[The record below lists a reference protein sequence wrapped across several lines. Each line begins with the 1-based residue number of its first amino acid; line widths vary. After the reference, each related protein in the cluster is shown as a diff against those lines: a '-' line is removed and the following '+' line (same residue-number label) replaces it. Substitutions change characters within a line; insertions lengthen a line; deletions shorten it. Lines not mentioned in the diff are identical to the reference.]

1 VEVLEVSD
9 ISPHDM
15 MDAASAGVVAAEMK
29 TAKTISSTGGQ
40 WLVGLDLAAGS
51 PAAAVTRAGI

>member
-1 VEVLEVSD
+1 
-9 ISPHDM
+9 M

-40 WLVGLDLAAGS
+40 WLVGVD
-51 PAAAVTRAGI
+51 